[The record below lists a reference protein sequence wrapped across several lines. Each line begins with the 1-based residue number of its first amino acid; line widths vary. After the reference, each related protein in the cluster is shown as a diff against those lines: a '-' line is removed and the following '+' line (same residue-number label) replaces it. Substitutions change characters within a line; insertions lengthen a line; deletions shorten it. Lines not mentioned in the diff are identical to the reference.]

1 MTQFMDVTGS
11 LRKLARDC
19 IDIGVDVDKAAD
31 VPFELIAR
39 IGAVS
44 FMLNWIADGLD
55 AEFKLAA
62 ERGRQQQRR
71 QLGQ

>member
-11 LRKLARDC
+11 LRKLAKDC
-19 IDIGVDVDKAAD
+19 IDIGVDLGDS
-31 VPFELIAR
+31 VPFELVAR

-44 FMLNWIADGLD
+44 FMLNYIADGLD
-55 AEFKLAA
+55 AEFVLAA

-71 QLGQ
+71 QLGS

>member
-11 LRKLARDC
+11 LRKLADDC
-19 IDIGVDVDKAAD
+19 IDIGVDLGDS
-31 VPFELIAR
+31 VPYEMVAR

-55 AEFKLAA
+55 REFQIAA
-62 ERGRQQQRR
+62 ERGRRQQQQR
-71 QLGQ
+71 QLGL